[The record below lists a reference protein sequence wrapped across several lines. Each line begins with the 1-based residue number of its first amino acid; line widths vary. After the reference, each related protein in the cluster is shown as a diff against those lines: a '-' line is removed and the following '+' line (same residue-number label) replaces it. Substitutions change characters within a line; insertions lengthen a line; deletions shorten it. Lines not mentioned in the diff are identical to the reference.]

1 MRRFINT
8 YPNRVLCDVIKEA
21 RKCCE
26 TLNFSYLPGLLE
38 EAQTMGNR
46 LEAALEDA
54 KDLKDAKKQIK
65 EAREELTD
73 IEAQIKAQE
82 KLLEELKKRGNI

>member
-1 MRRFINT
+1 MRRFIST

-21 RKCCE
+21 KKCCE

-38 EAQTMGNR
+38 EIQHMGSKM
-46 LEAALEDA
+46 EAALEDYG
-54 KDLKDAKKQIK
+54 DLKDARKQVK
-65 EAREELTD
+65 EAREELLN

-82 KLLEELKKRGNI
+82 KLLEELKKRG